1 MDGSVSWLAAGVVLL
16 TVALL
21 GLGLRLDV
29 QRFAQV
35 MLAAVF
41 VLAVLDIV
49 A

>member
-1 MDGSVSWLAAGVVLL
+1 MGGSVSWLAAGVVLL
-16 TVALL
+16 VVALL
-21 GLGLRLDV
+21 GLALRLDV

-35 MLAAVF
+35 MLATVF